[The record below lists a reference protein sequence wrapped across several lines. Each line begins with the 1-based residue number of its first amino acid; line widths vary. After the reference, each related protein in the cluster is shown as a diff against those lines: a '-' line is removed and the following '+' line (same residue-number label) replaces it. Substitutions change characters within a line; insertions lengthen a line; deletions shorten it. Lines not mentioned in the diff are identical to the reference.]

1 MWTYLISILLAYGK
15 ILTVFLLLSSYN
27 FYHLMQVTV
36 KGVEAYTKSEEGLY
50 YLDTKEGRGATPLNS
65 PDGEVIFHY
74 TAYNENGGR
83 IDSSYRQGQPARGK
97 LGINAMI
104 PGFELGIKS
113 MKVGGK
119 RRIVVRDLV

>member
-1 MWTYLISILLAYGK
+1 M
-15 ILTVFLLLSSYN
+15 
-27 FYHLMQVTV
+27 
-36 KGVEAYTKSEEGLY
+36 KGVEGYTKSEDGLY
-50 YLDTKEGRGATPLNS
+50 YLDTKEGSGPSPLNS
-65 PDGEVIFHY
+65 PEGEVIFHY

-104 PGFELGIKS
+104 PGFELGIKT

-119 RRIVVRDLV
+119 RRIVVSTISILACHTTE